1 MPTAG
6 RNSVRSDQIIQ
17 AAGKLFAHQGYHGT
31 STRQIAHLADVSEN
45 TLFRHFDHK
54 EDLFWSTLRFY
65 SSGLKPRK
73 ELLEGIAKCDSPEV
87 VLPKILELLSDTVNY
102 RPELL
107 RLMAVAFLELQWKA
121 EAFGHEHFS
130 PVLSA
135 ISHYLEM
142 NIKGGRLRDLDP
154 TMITA
159 GLMMTPLMHPGIS
172 KLIGGTKPTFVNGQE
187 AGRAYA
193 KFWLDLLT
201 PRNLAAATPI
211 APAGEEQSG

>member
-1 MPTAG
+1 
-6 RNSVRSDQIIQ
+6 VRTDQIIQ

-65 SSGLKPRK
+65 SSGLKPRR
-73 ELLEGIAKCDSPEV
+73 ELLEGITKCDSPEV
-87 VLPKILELLSDTVNY
+87 VLPRIFELLTDTVNY

-107 RLMAVAFLELQWKA
+107 RLMAVAFLELHWKA
-121 EAFGHEHFS
+121 EAFGREHFS
-130 PVLSA
+130 PVLSS

-142 NIKGGRLRDLDP
+142 NIKGGKLRDLDP
-154 TMITA
+154 TMMTA

-172 KLIGGTKPTFVNGQE
+172 KLIGGNEPPFVNGQE

-193 KFWLDLLT
+193 RFWLDLLT
-201 PRNLAAATPI
+201 PRDSGYPNSI
-211 APAGEEQSG
+211 ARTSDEKSR